1 VFSFSFFYSEKNWKP
16 EASKTTVFLLKKKE
30 KKEEEEGK
38 ATMLMGYSGLSS
50 SNDAFFNLKQ
60 RTYHTWCGAVLR

>member
-1 VFSFSFFYSEKNWKP
+1 
-16 EASKTTVFLLKKKE
+16 VFLLKKKE